1 MRNVSKVIQFEFKS
15 ILMRKTVLVS
25 TLIIALL
32 VFSATFIP
40 RVIGMFSNGEER
52 TQIIT
57 PVDDH
62 DEVPNGT
69 RHLMDFAAIVFQTNE
84 VSLEQLSPFIEN
96 IVVVESQQQLQE
108 KVKTGEYLTGFVL
121 TGSTS
126 FEFLAYQSRY
136 SWDHHAFSDVLFQ
149 IQVSRNMIDL
159 NVDQSM
165 IDQVNEV
172 HNIVISH
179 ETTILN
185 VSNASQNSFILTN
198 LLLLAV
204 YMMVIMYGTMVA
216 TTVAREKDNRT
227 MELLITSTTP
237 TSLIVGKVLGSG
249 AASVVQFSTIILAG
263 ALGIFIN
270 LQSFQEFAFLVEQ
283 GLTWDTL
290 VVFVLFTLTGYLLY
304 LFIFASLGS
313 LVSKVEDVNSTVTP
327 IMMLFIVAYFI
338 ASIGMELP
346 ESGILRVASLVPF
359 TSILN
364 MPIRYALSTV
374 SAVEVAIGLVLMV
387 LVTLFFA
394 FLSIRIYR
402 LGSLNYGKKLGFFSA
417 MRMVMTTKID

>member
-136 SWDHHAFSDVLFQ
+136 SGDHHAFSDVLFQ